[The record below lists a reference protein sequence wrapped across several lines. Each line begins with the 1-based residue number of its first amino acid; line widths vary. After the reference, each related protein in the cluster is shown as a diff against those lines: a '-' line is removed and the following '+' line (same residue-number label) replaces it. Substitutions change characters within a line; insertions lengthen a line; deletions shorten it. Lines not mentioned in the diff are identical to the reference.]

1 MWHNETPICD
11 VMVTYCWNR
20 VGYTIVKNLT
30 KHGLRVIVCDTS
42 TTNICSKSHYAV
54 GSFSYPDPF
63 TEEAAFITVL
73 KKAVETHKPKVL
85 LPTHDE
91 SVIIAKHRS
100 EFPKDLVIPVV
111 DADLQLLLADKYQTA
126 MIAKELGIP
135 YPKNIDDISMCD
147 YPIVV
152 KTKVGNSAKG
162 VFFPKTQKEAE
173 ILITEY
179 GRENLLISEFIGG
192 CDYSVDIVCS
202 KEQVFA
208 SVYQAMVTKT
218 EGGGTTTQRV
228 MVDEPK
234 LIEYAIRFVKYVGY
248 EGVLGFDWRVDK
260 ERGKVAF
267 IEINARYTGGLATPV
282 CAGFDIPWIHYCLA
296 TKGRYDE
303 SVNVKIGVKT
313 KWILGDIITFVT
325 RVCHLNLSWRELKAL
340 LNFKFDGFDDYEKG
354 DLKALWGEMVYYFV
368 KLVKNK
374 KLNP

>member
-1 MWHNETPICD
+1 MQQNLIQKCD

-20 VGYTIVKNLT
+20 VGYAIVKSLT
-30 KHGLRVIVCDTS
+30 KHGLRVIVGDTS
-42 TTNICSKSHYAV
+42 TINICSKSHYTV

-63 TEEAAFITVL
+63 IKEGEFISEL
-73 KKAVETHKPKVL
+73 KKAVEIYNPKVL

-100 EFPKDLVIPVV
+100 EFPEELIIPVV
-111 DADLQLLLADKYQTA
+111 DVNLQLMLADKQQTA
-126 MIAKELGIP
+126 KIAEELDIP
-135 YPKNIDDISMCD
+135 YPKEIDDIYKCD

-162 VFFPKTQKEAE
+162 VFFPATQQEAE
-173 ILITEY
+173 EIITKY
-179 GRENLLISEFIGG
+179 GRDNLLISEFIAG

-202 KEQVFA
+202 KDQLFA
-208 SVYQAMVTKT
+208 SVYRAVVTKT

-228 MVDEPK
+228 IVDEPE
-234 LIEYAIRFVKYVGY
+234 LIEYSTRFVKYVGY

-260 ERGKVAF
+260 EQGKVAF

-282 CAGFDIPWIHYCLA
+282 CAGFEIPWIHYCLA
-296 TKGRYDE
+296 TKGYYDAPV
-303 SVNVKIGVKT
+303 SLKIGVKT
-313 KWILGDIITFVT
+313 KWILGDVITFIT
-325 RVCHLNLSWRELKAL
+325 RVCHLKLSWNELKSL

-354 DLKALWGEMVYYFV
+354 DLKALLGEMVYYFM
-368 KLVKNK
+368 KLLKNR